1 MTNKITITLH
11 EDGSVTSTD
20 LDVDKRIINYLKTQ
34 MERWNPTVSGQWVSP
49 NIFQCD
55 QIWAE
60 EDVKAHPDFTFV
72 FGDNDEGKGE
82 DGQAI
87 IRYLK
92 NVLSIRT
99 KKTAGFGEKDYYTD
113 DEYKENIRKLDADF
127 SAVQK
132 AVSAGSKIVIS
143 ANGYGNGLSRM
154 PAKCPRTY
162 EYLEKRLAK
171 LISDD
176 GGWIQ
181 QEAYL

>member
-1 MTNKITITLH
+1 MINKITITLH
-11 EDGSVTSTD
+11 EDGTVTSSD

-34 MERWNPTVSGQWVSP
+34 LETWNPTVSGKWVSP

-55 QIWAE
+55 QVWTE
-60 EDVKAHPDFTFV
+60 DDVKLHPDFIFV
-72 FGDNDEGKGE
+72 FGDNDERKGE
-82 DGQAI
+82 TGQAI

-99 KKTAGFGEKDYYTD
+99 KKALGFEEKDYYTD
-113 DEYKENIRKLDADF
+113 DEYEENVRKLDADF
-127 SAVQK
+127 AAIEK
-132 AVSAGSKIVIS
+132 AIAAGSRIVIS

-162 EYLEKRLAK
+162 QYLEKKLAK

-176 GGWIQ
+176 GGWQ
-181 QEAYL
+181 Q